1 MAIKLY
7 RNRFPLSVFDDL
19 AIFDNWLSPFTTT
32 FTAKGQWVNT
42 DLYDIVPKSSY
53 KKELLEQTQKQID
66 ELEEQKRMLTDEL
79 KKLKG

>member
-1 MAIKLY
+1 
-7 RNRFPLSVFDDL
+7 
-19 AIFDNWLSPFTTT
+19 
-32 FTAKGQWVNT
+32 VNT

-66 ELEEQKRMLTDEL
+66 ELEEQKKVLTDEL